1 MFKKV
6 LVLKV
11 KQRYYLKK
19 KKLKELKNNLGD
31 YSEII
36 SNKAGVEFLEV
47 DPHPFI
53 LVDGEPTVIIIDEKP
68 FPTLK
73 AALKND
79 IGGKKVTVD
88 MGAVKFVSN
97 GADIMSPG
105 IVASDKNV
113 KTKDV
118 VIIVEETHQ
127 KPLAIG
133 IALIPGEEMVEND
146 SGKAIKNIH
155 YIGDDIWNL
164 KI

>member
-1 MFKKV
+1 M
-6 LVLKV
+6 KV
-11 KQRYYLKK
+11 KQRYHLKK
-19 KKLKELKNNLGD
+19 KKLKEIKRDLGE
-31 YSEII
+31 YSKII
-36 SNKAGVEFLEV
+36 PDKSNVEFLDV
-47 DPHPFI
+47 DPQPFI
-53 LVDGEPTVIIIDEKP
+53 LVNGEPSVILIDNSP

-88 MGAVKFVSN
+88 MGAVKFVTN

-105 IVASDKNV
+105 IVASDENV
-113 KTKDV
+113 KSDDV
-118 VIIVEETHQ
+118 VIIVEETHK

-133 IALIPGEEMVEND
+133 IALISGDEMVKND

>member
-1 MFKKV
+1 M
-6 LVLKV
+6 LNLKI
-11 KQRYYLKK
+11 KQRHHLKK
-19 KKLKELKNNLGD
+19 KKLKELKRDLGD

-36 SNKAGVEFLEV
+36 PSKANIELLEV
-47 DPHPFI
+47 DPNPFV
-53 LVDGEPTVIIIDEKP
+53 LVNGDPYVIIIEGKT

-79 IGGKKVTVD
+79 ICGKKVVVD
-88 MGAVKFVSN
+88 IGAVKFVTN

-105 IVASDKNV
+105 IVATNDNV
-113 KTKDV
+113 KPNDV
-118 VIIVEETHQ
+118 VVIVEEIHK

-133 IALIPGEEMVEND
+133 IAEIPGEEMVQNN

-164 KI
+164 EI